1 MNLRILLLDIVKM
14 IFYTFCMCNFMLSK
28 YLICVIEKLIN
39 ILHFL
44 MHDFADGSQLVN
56 R

>member
-28 YLICVIEKLIN
+28 YLICVIEKLMA
-39 ILHFL
+39 LFSKCMGKHL
-44 MHDFADGSQLVN
+44 KWRKA
-56 R
+56 